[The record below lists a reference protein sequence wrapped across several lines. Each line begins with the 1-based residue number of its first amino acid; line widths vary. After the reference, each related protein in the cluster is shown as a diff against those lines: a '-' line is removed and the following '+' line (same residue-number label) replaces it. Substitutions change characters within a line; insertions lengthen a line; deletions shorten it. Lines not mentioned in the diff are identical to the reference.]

1 MGKITNIV
9 LDENRK
15 NVIIVEAI
23 GATDEFAEEIARWVT
38 DSELGTRIA
47 FLMWRM
53 RDEASITLFLM
64 RWANNEILEQR
75 QKG

>member
-64 RWANNEILEQR
+64 RWANNEIMEQR
-75 QKG
+75 QN

>member
-38 DSELGTRIA
+38 ERELGTRIA

-53 RDEASITLFLM
+53 RDEASTTLFLM

-75 QKG
+75 QKH